1 MNNIG
6 IPFDEYMS
14 KISKKNRKNK
24 TLIVLF
30 WNFLRENTTA
40 YNDDDR
46 LVVFLKSNFYHLS
59 PKIFYTAVGKY
70 LNKDGKEMIQITRNP
85 DSIDA
90 MFMTVLS
97 GTKMQKFSKEFF
109 MYKNYMF
116 YYHRGNIYPTII
128 HMTYEY
134 NSSNINLLVRIID
147 PPMNIK
153 ILNYDDFKLYVNID
167 PPLRL
172 VYTGSAE
179 SMLNG
184 FPTKYSEILELC
196 DVDLRY
202 SDIPGEYTIFKGSDL
217 QVEQYIQLSAH
228 IPLKEIY
235 QIVMSYV

>member
-1 MNNIG
+1 
-6 IPFDEYMS
+6 MS

-46 LVVFLKSNFYHLS
+46 LLVFLKSNFYHLS

-85 DSIDA
+85 DGIDA

-128 HMTYEY
+128 HMKYEY
-134 NSSNINLLVRIID
+134 IWSKINLLVRIID
-147 PPMNIK
+147 PPINIK
-153 ILNYDDFKLYVNID
+153 ILNYDDFKLYANID
-167 PPLRL
+167 HPPLRL
-172 VYTGSAE
+172 VYTGSAK
-179 SMLNG
+179 SMLNE
-184 FPTKYSEILELC
+184 YSEILEFC

-202 SDIPGEYTIFKGSDL
+202 SDIPEEYTIFKGSDL
-217 QVEQYIQLSAH
+217 QVEQYIQLSVY
-228 IPLKEIY
+228 IPPKEMCE
-235 QIVMSYV
+235 IVMSYV